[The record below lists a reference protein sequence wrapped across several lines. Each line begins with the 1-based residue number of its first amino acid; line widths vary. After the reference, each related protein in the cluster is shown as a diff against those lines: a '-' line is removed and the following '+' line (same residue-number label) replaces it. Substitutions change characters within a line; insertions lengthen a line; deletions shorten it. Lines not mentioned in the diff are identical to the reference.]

1 MVIIVQ
7 ELVNNRVGHNI
18 LTTLLLLLFTKEL
31 LQGSDLVTYHVVT
44 IVNGNITL
52 YEGSLGSGNN
62 VLTQSFVIQNMVN
75 TG

>member
-7 ELVNNRVGHNI
+7 EPVNNRVVHNI

-31 LQGSDLVTYHVVT
+31 LRDSDLVTYHVAT

-52 YEGSLGSGNN
+52 HEGSLGSGNN